1 MVSSLH
7 LAPLDVA
14 IIALF
19 ALAIL
24 ALGFSARLRDSSA
37 LQYLMAGRNLTL
49 PVFVATLVSTWYGG
63 ILGMGESVSYFGAGT
78 WVLMGLPYYVF
89 ALIYAFG
96 LAGRVRGAEQISL
109 PERLESRFGRGVA
122 LIGAILVF
130 ALAVPAAH
138 VLMVGV
144 LAQMLTGWS
153 LGWSVAIGA
162 ALGAALLAK
171 GGLMAD
177 ARMSLLAF
185 VMMYVGFGAIVAYC
199 LVNYPF
205 GQTMAPFRGQ
215 PLMAWDGGT
224 GLPFVIS
231 FFILGA
237 WTLVDPGFHQRV
249 ASADSPTTGRKGVVV
264 GVAFWF
270 VFDLMT
276 ITTGLYALALLKTP
290 PASALMVFPALGDQI
305 LPPGLKG
312 VFLCGMIGTVLSAMV
327 GYTLVGGATL
337 GREIVC
343 RLRHDASDASV
354 RLWTRVGLALAVGLA
369 ALLALQVESVVSL
382 WYSWAGALIG
392 ALLLPVL
399 LAYGW
404 FGRWRVAPWAVAA
417 SMLIAAMGAI
427 AWMAYGLATGNPF
440 LEVKLLPG
448 VGWVLP
454 STGASAE
461 LSERLASSKGFSIG
475 TLLPGLIVS
484 LLVLVLGSALA
495 RRRPIPGR
503 TQER

>member
-1 MVSSLH
+1 MVNTLH
-7 LAPLDVA
+7 LAPLDLVICA
-14 IIALF
+14 VF

-24 ALGFSARLRDSSA
+24 ALGFSARLRDNSA

-63 ILGMGESVSYFGAGT
+63 ILGMGESVAYFGVGT
-78 WVLMGLPYYVF
+78 WVLMGLPYYAF
-89 ALIYAFG
+89 ALIYAFW

-109 PERLESRFGRGVA
+109 PERLEARYGRGAA
-122 LIGAILVF
+122 LAGAVLIF
-130 ALAVPAAH
+130 GLAVPAAH

-153 LGWSVAIGA
+153 LGWSVALA
-162 ALGAALLAK
+162 AAIGAALLAK

-185 VMMYVGFGAIVAYC
+185 AMMYIGFGSIVTYC
-199 LVNYPF
+199 LTNYPL
-205 GQTMAPFRGQ
+205 GQTLEPFRGQ
-215 PLMAWDGGT
+215 PLLSWDGGT

-249 ASADSPTTGRKGVVV
+249 ASASSPATGRKGVLV

-276 ITTGLYALALLKTP
+276 ITTGVYALALLKTP
-290 PASALMVFPALGDQI
+290 PENPLMVFPALGDQV
-305 LPPGLKG
+305 LPAGLKA
-312 VFLCGMIGTVLSAMV
+312 VFLCGMLGTVLSAMV

-343 RLRHDASDASV
+343 RLRRDATDAAV
-354 RLWTRVGLALAVGLA
+354 RLWTRVGLVLAVGLGA
-369 ALLALQVESVVSL
+369 WLALQVESVVAL

-404 FGRWRVAPWAVAA
+404 FGRWRVAPGAVTA
-417 SMLIAAMGAI
+417 SMVLAAAGALC
-427 AWMAYGLATGNPF
+427 WMAYGLSTGNPY
-440 LEVKLLPG
+440 LEVKNVPG
-448 VGWVLP
+448 MGWVLP
-454 STGASAE
+454 AEGMPAE
-461 LSERLASSKGFSIG
+461 LADRLAAAQGFSIG
-475 TLLPGLIVS
+475 TLLPGL
-484 LLVLVLGSALA
+484 LLSGGALAAGSALA
-495 RRRPIPGR
+495 KRRPIPGR